1 MTKKF
6 ALAISLMLSLSLI
19 AFAGPKK
26 ATATPQTQRRPSS
39 TSKAPLDTCEDL
51 TKTVAR
57 CAVTLNPPDGALR
70 ERHALKECYLT
81 LMQKRHDLK
90 TACVANEKAGQQVED
105 LKAYLAQYEQHPKD
119 QHVSS
124 SRGLEGFGV
133 DLMGH
138 LSGNQRTPAN
148 Q

>member
-6 ALAISLMLSLSLI
+6 ALAISLVSLSLV
-19 AFAGPKK
+19 AFAGPPRVASK
-26 ATATPQTQRRPSS
+26 PQTQQRRPSS
-39 TSKAPLDTCEDL
+39 TKALPDTCEDL

-70 ERHALKECYLT
+70 ERHSLKECYLT